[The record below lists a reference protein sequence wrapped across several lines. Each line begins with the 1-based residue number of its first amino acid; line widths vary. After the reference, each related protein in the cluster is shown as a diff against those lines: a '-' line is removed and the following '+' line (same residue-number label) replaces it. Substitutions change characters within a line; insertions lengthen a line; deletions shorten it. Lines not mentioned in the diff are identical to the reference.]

1 MKSVQSV
8 SNYMQ
13 LGDTAKPNWL
23 FRGLIIVS
31 LLVHGVLFMHIA
43 EIYPPRTLSY
53 MELTMRSVA
62 KPSVREIP
70 RPRTRP
76 VVKSRPVKVP
86 TPVTE
91 PLKIPVDPR
100 PETTRLQPVPDMSQ
114 DSFTLP
120 QSPVVK
126 DLNVSAWTPATT
138 AREPVALPSNVSHE
152 ITEEAYQDIVDR
164 KIRGSVQY
172 PARAKKRNLQ
182 GRVVITVTIDAEGGI
197 AALAVTQS
205 SGHKVLD
212 RAVLKAVRESAP
224 FSSPP
229 DGTVTVIIPIQFRLI

>member
-1 MKSVQSV
+1 
-8 SNYMQ
+8 MQ
-13 LGDTAKPNWL
+13 PSDTARPNWL

-43 EIYPPRTLSY
+43 EIYRPRPLSY

-62 KPSVREIP
+62 KPTVREIP

-76 VVKSRPVKVP
+76 VVKSRPVKAL

-91 PLKIPVDPR
+91 PLKVPVNPL

-120 QSPVVK
+120 QPPVVK
-126 DLNVSAWTPATT
+126 DLNVSEWTPA
-138 AREPVALPSNVSHE
+138 APAQAPVARPSNTSPE
-152 ITEEAYQDIVDR
+152 ITEEAYQDIVHR

-172 PARAKKRNLQ
+172 PVRAKKRNLQ
-182 GRVVITVTIDAEGGI
+182 GRVVITVTTMLRAGLPPWQLPRAPAIR
-197 AALAVTQS
+197 S
-205 SGHKVLD
+205 STVL
-212 RAVLKAVRESAP
+212 
-224 FSSPP
+224 F
-229 DGTVTVIIPIQFRLI
+229 

>member
-1 MKSVQSV
+1 MY

-13 LGDTAKPNWL
+13 SSDTARPNWL

-43 EIYPPRTLSY
+43 KIYRPRPLSY
-53 MELTMRSVA
+53 MELTMRGVA
-62 KPSVREIP
+62 KPTVREIP

-76 VVKSRPVKVP
+76 AIKSQPSKVL
-86 TPVTE
+86 TAVTE
-91 PLKIPVDPR
+91 PLKVPVNPL
-100 PETTRLQPVPDMSQ
+100 PETTRLQPVPDMPQ
-114 DSFTLP
+114 DAFTLP
-120 QSPVVK
+120 QPPVVK
-126 DLNVSAWTPATT
+126 DLNVSAWTPAVP
-138 AREPVALPSNVSHE
+138 AQEPVALPSKVSPE
-152 ITEEAYQDIVDR
+152 ITEEAYRDIVDR

-197 AALAVTQS
+197 AALVVTRS

-212 RAVLKAVRESAP
+212 RAVLKAVRKSAP

-229 DGTVTVIIPIQFRLI
+229 DGPVTVIVPIQFRLI